1 MTILRRFGVWVI
13 SSKVKARNS
22 IRVKISM
29 MVVVFSVFIIAA
41 SWLLCSYVLSGVF
54 LYSVKNN
61 LIATYNSC
69 NALFQGENSNAF
81 DDGELFGQISNPQDA
96 VVMIVDANAGKL
108 YTSINDEG
116 QMMEGMRILLKSIQ
130 SEDSE
135 TKFKKG
141 EYVIRK
147 NHDTV
152 TNADYYDLIGRLD
165 NGYDVLLRTPIARVE
180 SVMKVMTRLF
190 VYICIGLLIFGAI
203 FMLLFSNIFAAP
215 IKRMSK
221 AAKRM
226 TQLDF
231 DVRIPVMSNDEIG
244 ELGNSMNEMSEKL
257 EHTISE
263 LKSANLELQRDID
276 ERRKI
281 DDMRKEFLSHV
292 SHELKTPI
300 ALIQGYAEGLKDNLF
315 DDAESREFYTDVIID
330 ESRKMN
336 TMVKRLLTLNEIEFG
351 ETKLNIERFELVG
364 FINAII
370 ASTKILAEEKNAEI
384 LFEDTEPVYV
394 WADEYMMEEVFTNYL
409 TNAIHYV
416 RQDGVIRVG
425 IERMEKDV
433 RVYVYNQ
440 GDWIAEEDIDRVF
453 DKFYKADKARTREY
467 GGNGI
472 GLSIVAATMKAHGKD
487 YGVKNVADG
496 VLFYFDLDANV
507 LADNEK

>member
-1 MTILRRFGVWVI
+1 
-13 SSKVKARNS
+13 
-22 IRVKISM
+22 
-29 MVVVFSVFIIAA
+29 
-41 SWLLCSYVLSGVF
+41 
-54 LYSVKNN
+54 
-61 LIATYNSC
+61 
-69 NALFQGENSNAF
+69 
-81 DDGELFGQISNPQDA
+81 
-96 VVMIVDANAGKL
+96 
-108 YTSINDEG
+108 
-116 QMMEGMRILLKSIQ
+116 
-130 SEDSE
+130 
-135 TKFKKG
+135 
-141 EYVIRK
+141 
-147 NHDTV
+147 
-152 TNADYYDLIGRLD
+152 
-165 NGYDVLLRTPIARVE
+165 
-180 SVMKVMTRLF
+180 
-190 VYICIGLLIFGAI
+190 
-203 FMLLFSNIFAAP
+203 
-215 IKRMSK
+215 
-221 AAKRM
+221 
-226 TQLDF
+226 
-231 DVRIPVMSNDEIG
+231 
-244 ELGNSMNEMSEKL
+244 
-257 EHTISE
+257 
-263 LKSANLELQRDID
+263 
-276 ERRKI
+276 
-281 DDMRKEFLSHV
+281 V

-425 IERMEKDV
+425 IQHLEKDV

-453 DKFYKADKARTREY
+453 EKFYKGDKARTREY